1 MNDYSNQRGHISA
14 QFSRELEGV
23 QSELLNMG
31 GLVESQIEK
40 AVDAT
45 LEGDSRLA
53 EEAIDLD
60 TEVNALERSID
71 EQCARILALR
81 QPAAGDLRLVLA
93 VIKVTTDLERIGDEA
108 KKIAN
113 HAVILAEQ
121 GGASEGYTEVR
132 HLGQSVS
139 SMLANALDAFAR
151 FDVDAAMRTL
161 EEDKQIDLD
170 YKTAL
175 RELVTYMMEDP
186 RSISRMLNLLW
197 ALRALERIGD
207 HAKNVSEHV
216 IYLVKGMDV
225 RHEPLENI
233 ADRLAG
239 SE

>member
-31 GLVESQIEK
+31 GLVQSQIEK

-45 LEGDSRLA
+45 LEGDSLLA

-108 KKIAN
+108 VKIGRQAILLSEGGAHDETGIKVRSIAMRVN
-113 HAVILAEQ
+113 TMLKAALDSFARLHTEGALSVILTDDDIDEAYLDAREWLVEFVEDQPETLRASMAYLWILKSLERVGDNAANIAEQ
-121 GGASEGYTEVR
+121 VIYLTRGLDVR
-132 HLGQSVS
+132 HLDSAKVRDLVS
-139 SMLANALDAFAR
+139 
-151 FDVDAAMRTL
+151 
-161 EEDKQIDLD
+161 
-170 YKTAL
+170 
-175 RELVTYMMEDP
+175 
-186 RSISRMLNLLW
+186 
-197 ALRALERIGD
+197 
-207 HAKNVSEHV
+207 
-216 IYLVKGMDV
+216 
-225 RHEPLENI
+225 
-233 ADRLAG
+233 
-239 SE
+239 

>member
-45 LEGDSRLA
+45 LEGDSFLA

-60 TEVNALERSID
+60 TEVNAFERSID

-108 KKIAN
+108 VKIGRQAILLSEGGAHDETGIKVRSIAMQVN
-113 HAVILAEQ
+113 TMLKSALDSFARLHTEGALSVIL
-121 GGASEGYTEVR
+121 TEDDIDEAY
-132 HLGQSVS
+132 LESAPSV
-139 SMLANALDAFAR
+139 
-151 FDVDAAMRTL
+151 
-161 EEDKQIDLD
+161 
-170 YKTAL
+170 
-175 RELVTYMMEDP
+175 
-186 RSISRMLNLLW
+186 
-197 ALRALERIGD
+197 
-207 HAKNVSEHV
+207 
-216 IYLVKGMDV
+216 
-225 RHEPLENI
+225 
-233 ADRLAG
+233 
-239 SE
+239 